1 MPDASCADRARRR
14 EGQNNKL
21 AGESSRIGR
30 IGLGIW
36 FRLGVIAIAIV
47 FGGLELYRARVNSP
61 EPPPPESVTRLHA
74 RAEISIEGMDCMMCA
89 AGLQNKLRA
98 LQGVS
103 KAEVS
108 YQDKRAAVEFDPA
121 VIGRARL
128 VEVIKGDGFKVAARD
143 ASPQVAAPPSAR

>member
-1 MPDASCADRARRR
+1 
-14 EGQNNKL
+14 
-21 AGESSRIGR
+21 
-30 IGLGIW
+30 
-36 FRLGVIAIAIV
+36 VIAIAIV

-61 EPPPPESVTRLHA
+61 EPPPPESATRLHA

-98 LQGVS
+98 LPGVS